1 MPDERFA
8 HGCDSRADRVA
19 DIEVSCFCEARD
31 LLSQWRGYGPYRGF
45 AIGFSKRA
53 LAEIDS
59 IERAPVLL
67 DDSGGDRTA
76 GPRLLKRM
84 VGVPGEPIPVKLS

>member
-67 DDSGGDRTA
+67 DDLAETAPQDRDFLNA
-76 GPRLLKRM
+76 WWAFRASRSP
-84 VGVPGEPIPVKLS
+84 LS